1 MVDSNCYE
9 KTRRSNEMKMGIIRI
24 MIRYSVPE
32 SSINFDINL
41 IKCAVQMA
49 LYSCHYII
57 THFTTMTS
65 LTSCISNS
73 AVSVHVQHSN
83 ASHSPLLTSLIN
95 TFIMVQKKHVG
106 LLLGWTSILSIQE
119 LGQEV
124 EFIPKL
130 QLRDENLKTLTK
142 NHRKSRGL
150 LMKPSKLQTG
160 KQACCQ
166 CWIYWSHD
174 HKSVQLTKQKKAGQ
188 LRWLLAWRW
197 FWHRFGYHRT
207 RQRSTLWSQLKIWV

>member
-1 MVDSNCYE
+1 MEYGIFQLLWKYKKV
-9 KTRRSNEMKMGIIRI
+9 KWNEMWIIRI
-24 MIRYSVPE
+24 MIRYSVPP

-41 IKCAVQMA
+41 IKCVGQMA
-49 LYSCHYII
+49 YYSCHYI
-57 THFTTMTS
+57 HLS
-65 LTSCISNS
+65 HS
-73 AVSVHVQHSN
+73 AVWAHVRHSTV
-83 ASHSPLLTSLIN
+83 SHSPLRTSLIN

-150 LMKPSKLQTG
+150 FMKPSKLQTG
-160 KQACCQ
+160 KQACFQ

-188 LRWLLAWRW
+188 LRWLLAWQW
-197 FWHRFGYHRT
+197 FWHPFGYHRT
-207 RQRSTLWSQLKIWV
+207 RQRSTLQSQLMIWV